1 MLTYT
6 SWNFWTGTKLGEKL
20 DLRKWNEG
28 DFGEVRNRKHQL
40 MACIQDLVRMKE
52 TRPLSAAERLIKEKS
67 KLEVE
72 KLLLMEEISLRKK
85 SQALW
90 LREGD
95 SNTKFNTISRLFVDG
110 AVTTDL
116 VLMGDDLVKFYSHLF
131 TDDEVRRPF
140 LDSLVFSSIDETD
153 RVMLDLTFT
162 EEEVLGVVMGMA
174 SDKASSPDSFSMA
187 FFQCCWD
194 IVKHDIIAVL
204 YHFHTHWSFE
214 KSINATFIAL
224 IPKNPE
230 ALECKDFRPISL
242 IKGVYKI
249 IAKVLANILNKVLE
263 KVVSVS

>member
-40 MACIQDLVRMKE
+40 MACIQDLVGMKE
-52 TRPLSAAERLIKEKS
+52 TRPLSTAERLIKEKS

-110 AVTTDL
+110 
-116 VLMGDDLVKFYSHLF
+116 
-131 TDDEVRRPF
+131 
-140 LDSLVFSSIDETD
+140 
-153 RVMLDLTFT
+153 
-162 EEEVLGVVMGMA
+162 
-174 SDKASSPDSFSMA
+174 
-187 FFQCCWD
+187 Q
-194 IVKHDIIAVL
+194 
-204 YHFHTHWSFE
+204 
-214 KSINATFIAL
+214 
-224 IPKNPE
+224 
-230 ALECKDFRPISL
+230 
-242 IKGVYKI
+242 
-249 IAKVLANILNKVLE
+249 
-263 KVVSVS
+263 